1 MKPRLAALLA
11 GAGLCAAG
19 ALCHAAPQY
28 TIRPLMQEF
37 PPDVSVSTLD
47 LNSLGHALVS
57 TFQSGGGGSG
67 YWLCRDDGCVLVGDD
82 RDTVIHGLND
92 LDELAR
98 SVYQGHGYAFLGDN
112 PIGYGRG
119 ACDYYGFGLNSDAYD
134 GNNAGEATGWAEFSG
149 VPGPL
154 AFKYTKATGL
164 VSLGTLGGS
173 SSTGRRINK
182 RGNVVGDSTL
192 SGDSGPHGFLYAR
205 GVMTDLG
212 TLGGQKSSAMGVN
225 SHDTVVGCSLLADNV
240 TQRAFRYEAG
250 VMSAL
255 PALTAGS
262 SCALGINDHGVAV
275 GYSDGVNGARAVLFH
290 KDGRVKNLN
299 RLLEPVSGQGWTLTA
314 ATGINQAGQIIGNGA
329 YKGVSRAFIMTPVVP
344 RAAR

>member
-1 MKPRLAALLA
+1 MKPRLAGLLA
-11 GAGLCAAG
+11 GAGLCAAS

-28 TIRPLMQEF
+28 TIRSLTQEF
-37 PPDVSVSTLD
+37 PPNVSVFALD

-57 TFQSGGGGSG
+57 TSQSGGGGLA
-67 YWLCRDDGCVLVGDD
+67 YWVCLDDGCALVGND
-82 RDTVIHGLND
+82 RNMVIHGLND

-98 SVYQGHGYAFLGDN
+98 SVYQGYDYAFLGSN

-119 ACDYYGFGLNSDAYD
+119 ACDYCGFGLNSEAYD
-134 GNNAGEATGWAEFSG
+134 GNSAGEATGWAQFSG
-149 VPGPL
+149 PPGRL

-164 VSLGTLGGS
+164 VSLGTLGGT

-182 RGNVVGDSTL
+182 HGNVVGDSTL
-192 SGDSGPHGFLYAR
+192 TGDSGPHGFLYAR

-212 TLGGQKSSAMGVN
+212 TLGGQKSSASGLN

-262 SCALGINDHGVAV
+262 SCAYAINDHGVAV
-275 GYSDGVNGARAVLFH
+275 GHSDGMNGARAVLFH

-299 RLLEPVSGQGWTLTA
+299 RLLEPVSGHGWTLTA

-329 YKGVSRAFIMTPVVP
+329 YKGMSRAFIMTPMAP
-344 RAAR
+344 